1 MNHNQIYN
9 PYHEQ
14 PAEPSAEDRIFRRA
28 VATVGVLLLA
38 MFVAHFSGCVA
49 ADKEAQASATA
60 FYPSKPSHEQQVAYR
75 EEAREQLRLRQLI
88 AQK

>member
-9 PYHEQ
+9 PYDEQ
-14 PAEPSAEDRIFRRA
+14 PAKPSTEDRIFHRA
-28 VATVGVLLLA
+28 AATVGVLMLA

-49 ADKEAQASATA
+49 ADNEAQASATA
-60 FYPSKPSHEQQVAYR
+60 FYPAKPSHEQQVAYR
-75 EEAREQLRLRQLI
+75 EEEREQLLLRQLV